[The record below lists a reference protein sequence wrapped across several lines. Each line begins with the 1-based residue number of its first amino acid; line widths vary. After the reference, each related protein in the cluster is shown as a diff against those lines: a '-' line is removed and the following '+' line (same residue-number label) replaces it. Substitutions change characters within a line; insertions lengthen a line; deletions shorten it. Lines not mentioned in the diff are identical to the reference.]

1 MESFRDMVF
10 KKEASM
16 KQYINENIDLI
27 RGNVDY
33 ATKQLKE
40 AFSHADNG
48 MTEFMEFAPYDGPT
62 NNAISGYKSSIIG
75 EGSNECVSIRLF
87 NFDRV
92 GFGLKL
98 FNEDANPC
106 DVGSIFDKAKKI
118 IDEKIIG
125 ECVID
130 PDGMSLVIRKSD
142 LVKPKEE

>member
-1 MESFRDMVF
+1 M
-10 KKEASM
+10 
-16 KQYINENIDLI
+16 DLI

-40 AFSHADNG
+40 AFSHANNG
-48 MTEFMEFAPYDGPT
+48 ITEFMEFAPYDGPT
-62 NNAISGYKSSIIG
+62 NNAIFGYKSSVIG
-75 EGSNECVSIRLF
+75 EGANECVSIRLF

-106 DVGSIFDKAKKI
+106 DVGYIFDKAKNLI
-118 IDEKIIG
+118 NEKVIG
-125 ECVID
+125 ECVVD

-142 LVKPKEE
+142 LVKLKEE